1 MKVIDGWLLEVVKS
15 LEADFRVK
23 YIPSFLVLNAFT
35 LHLPDGSEPSQRRPR
50 QRTNASSLVLGVWVP
65 LGEPRPRP
73 YPFCAGLVCLF

>member
-35 LHLPDGSEPSQRRPR
+35 LHLPDGSEPSQRRLGWPFETW
-50 QRTNASSLVLGVWVP
+50 QFFHVPMTEYTNKASAKDQ
-65 LGEPRPRP
+65 
-73 YPFCAGLVCLF
+73 CQ